1 MNKIIGIMVVIILVL
16 GGLFLFGRDGSLR
29 DSFNSVNQTKTADQ
43 NEIKTLPVATTA
55 IDSGAVKEFTIFGD
69 PFFFSP
75 TIIKVKNGDTVKIT
89 FKNNEGFHDLKIDE
103 FNVATQKIKA
113 GDEEMVTFVADKVG
127 SFDYYCSV
135 GDHRAK
141 GMVGTIVV
149 E

>member
-43 NEIKTLPVATTA
+43 NEIKTLLVATTA

-127 SFDYYCSV
+127 SFEYYCSV